1 MQIPME
7 LNVKVLSVPFHFIKG
22 SVGLCW
28 KLLDVIMEFRILYYF
43 LWGAGYITL
52 YLVYWYICL
61 LFFFFFFLLLHVEDM
76 LILVLIFNT
85 DAVLL

>member
-43 LWGAGYITL
+43 L
-52 YLVYWYICL
+52 
-61 LFFFFFFLLLHVEDM
+61 
-76 LILVLIFNT
+76 
-85 DAVLL
+85 